1 MSFSPLSPLHALNKA
16 YRKIKPARQEFDGFR
31 EQLRILLAQI
41 PIPEISENER
51 QELTDLVEQRLE
63 SLDEAEQA
71 RLESEINQLVYGLYE
86 LSADEIAIVE
96 GR

>member
-16 YRKIKPARQEFDGFR
+16 YRKIKPARQEFDGFS

-41 PIPEISENER
+41 PVPEIPQNER
-51 QELTDLVEQRLE
+51 QQLTDLVEQRLE

-71 RLESEINQLVYGLYE
+71 RLESEINQLVNGLYDLTE
-86 LSADEIAIVE
+86 DQIAIVE